1 MAKSRSNDPHVRP
14 SVRQPVS
21 QSAKEFLE
29 PADSFDLGDD
39 VSSAEAAAGEWL
51 GRKAAA
57 KSRKKKS
64 LKEKT
69 ARGSVAAAE
78 TKEPAPARNAPVE
91 RGRVGPCRRVVFA
104 WRRCPREFRIGRD
117 MPLRCG
123 LVAAQSSFA
132 QGVSG
137 KASLFG
143 ASQSHS

>member
-1 MAKSRSNDPHVRP
+1 MAKSRSNDSHVRP
-14 SVRQPVS
+14 SVRQPAS

-39 VSSAEAAAGEWL
+39 VSNAEAAAGEWL

-69 ARGSVAAAE
+69 ARGSVAGAT
-78 TKEPAPARNAPVE
+78 TKESAPAQKAPVGSGVSAE

-104 WRRCPREFRIGRD
+104 WRRCPLEFRIG
-117 MPLRCG
+117 
-123 LVAAQSSFA
+123 
-132 QGVSG
+132 
-137 KASLFG
+137 
-143 ASQSHS
+143 

>member
-14 SVRQPVS
+14 SVRQPAS

-64 LKEKT
+64 LK
-69 ARGSVAAAE
+69 AA
-78 TKEPAPARNAPVE
+78 
-91 RGRVGPCRRVVFA
+91 G
-104 WRRCPREFRIGRD
+104 CPRRRNRLSGPKPRKRKRRKSVCRNCRNQAH
-117 MPLRCG
+117 LRQ
-123 LVAAQSSFA
+123 LAQ
-132 QGVSG
+132 VE
-137 KASLFG
+137 
-143 ASQSHS
+143 